1 MSLLECQKIEVTAN
15 IPYPVFL
22 GVQLEALGEFIHS
35 QFDDIEHILIITNPQ
50 IAKLY
55 AERLQTGLL
64 LKYRVN
70 FLFVPAGE
78 TEKSLERLSQLT
90 TAALR
95 YGADRHTL
103 VIALGGGVIGDL
115 AGFFASV
122 FMRGIRLIQVPTT
135 LLAQVDSSIGGK
147 VAVNHP
153 AGKNILGAF
162 YPPQAVW
169 TDFTTLESLP
179 WEEVENGL
187 AESIKHSLIENSG
200 LFEFFETEEE
210 GLRRRNPLIW
220 REMVTRSSTVKVRIV
235 SQDEREH
242 GLRALLNLGHSFGH
256 AIETEMNYRGVTH
269 GQGVSIGL
277 VAAAYLANAKG
288 LITMTEVDRI
298 KRLLKTYG
306 LPTKIAEIIDTA
318 IMRQDPQVLLQLMQA
333 DKKNQGGRKIL
344 ILPQGIGRA
353 VISKECTDVEILDA
367 WNQVI

>member
-1 MSLLECQKIEVTAN
+1 MMILPQYQKIEVTADK
-15 IPYPVFL
+15 PYPVFL
-22 GVQLEALGEFIHS
+22 GAPLEELGEYLHS
-35 QFDDIEHILIITNPQ
+35 QFDDVEHILIITNPV
-50 IAKLY
+50 IAELY
-55 AERLQTGLL
+55 EERLMKGLL
-64 LKYRVN
+64 DYRVN
-70 FLFVPAGE
+70 LLTVPAGE
-78 TEKSLERLSQLT
+78 KEKSLERLSQLT

-95 YGADRHTL
+95 FHTDRHTL

-162 YPPQAVW
+162 YPPRAVW
-169 TDFTTLESLP
+169 TDFTTLDSLP

-187 AESIKHSLIENSG
+187 AESIKHALITELG
-200 LFEFFETEEE
+200 LFEFFETQEV
-210 GLRRRNPLIW
+210 GLRERNPILW
-220 REMVTRSSTVKVRIV
+220 CEMVTRSSTVKMTIV
-235 SQDEREH
+235 SNDEREQ

-256 AIETEMNYRGVTH
+256 ALETEMSYRGVTH

-277 VAAAYLANAKG
+277 VAVAYLAQAKG
-288 LITMTEVDRI
+288 HMTVAEVDRI
-298 KRLLKTYG
+298 KRLLSIYG
-306 LPTKIAEIIDTA
+306 LPTKITDITING
-318 IMRQDPQVLLQLMQA
+318 QDPQSLLQRMQA

-353 VISKECTDVEILDA
+353 VISKECTDAEILEA
-367 WNQVI
+367 WQRVL

>member
-1 MSLLECQKIEVTAN
+1 MSLLECQRIEVTAAK
-15 IPYPVFL
+15 PYPVFL
-22 GVQLEALGEFIHS
+22 GAPLEDLGEYLHS
-35 QFDDIEHILIITNPQ
+35 QFKDLEHILIITNPV

-55 AERLQTGLL
+55 AERLQKGLMD
-64 LKYRVN
+64 YRLD

-95 YGADRHTL
+95 CGADRHTL

-153 AGKNILGAF
+153 VGKNIIGAF
-162 YPPQAVW
+162 YPPLAVW
-169 TDFTTLESLP
+169 TDFTTLDSLP

-187 AESIKHSLIENSG
+187 AESIKHALVDDLA
-200 LFEFFETEEE
+200 LFEFFETQEES
-210 GLRRRNPLIW
+210 LRQRNPLIW
-220 REMVTRSSTVKVRIV
+220 SEMVIRSSKVKMRIV
-235 SQDEREH
+235 CQDEREQ

-256 AIETEMNYRGVTH
+256 ALETVMNYRGVTH

-277 VAAAYLANAKG
+277 VAAAHLANAKG
-288 LITMTEVDRI
+288 LMTLAEVDRI
-298 KRLLKTYG
+298 KHLLNSFG
-306 LPTKIAEIIDTA
+306 LPAEISSIT
-318 IMRQDPQVLLQLMQA
+318 MERQDPQVLLQLMKA

-353 VISKECTDVEILDA
+353 AISKDCTDPEILDA
-367 WNQVI
+367 WNKVI

>member
-1 MSLLECQKIEVTAN
+1 MSLAELQKIEVTAGR
-15 IPYPVFL
+15 PYPVLL
-22 GVQLEALGEFIHS
+22 GAQLEELGKYVQAHLK
-35 QFDDIEHILIITNPQ
+35 DVEHILIITNQ
-50 IAKLY
+50 AIADLY
-55 AERLQTGLL
+55 AERLKKGLL
-64 LKYRVN
+64 DYRVN
-70 FLFVPAGE
+70 LLTVPAGE

-95 YGADRHTL
+95 CGADRHSL
-103 VIALGGGVIGDL
+103 VIAMGGGVIGDL
-115 AGFFASV
+115 SGFFASV

-153 AGKNILGAF
+153 AGKNIIGAF
-162 YPPQAVW
+162 YPPLAVW

-187 AESIKHSLIENSG
+187 AESIKHALIADVSL
-200 LFEFFETEEE
+200 LDFFETQQE
-210 GLRRRNPLIW
+210 GIKQRDTMIW

-235 SQDEREH
+235 SQDEREQ

-256 AIETEMNYRGVTH
+256 ALETVMNYHGVTH

-288 LITMTEVDRI
+288 LITTQEVERI
-298 KRLLKTYG
+298 KHLLNTFG
-306 LPTKIAEIIDTA
+306 LPTEIKD
-318 IMRQDPQVLLQLMQA
+318 QDPQVLLQLMQA

-344 ILPQGIGRA
+344 ILPQGIGQA
-353 VISKECTDVEILDA
+353 VISRDCADSEILDA
-367 WNQVI
+367 WKQVIK